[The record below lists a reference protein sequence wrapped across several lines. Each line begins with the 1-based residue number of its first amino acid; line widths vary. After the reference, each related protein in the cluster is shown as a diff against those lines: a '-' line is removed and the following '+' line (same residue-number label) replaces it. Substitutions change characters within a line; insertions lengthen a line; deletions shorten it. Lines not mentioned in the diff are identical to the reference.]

1 MAGYGESEV
10 LPSLQ
15 HWTIDGKFDGK
26 ARAWLK
32 AEYDLNTNTSSAF
45 VIPFAQSDI
54 AFLFLEGMQ
63 LDYLAFIEQTT
74 QRILA
79 EKSKRLIDEYV
90 ASEEREVETAR
101 QTNDNK
107 VIVRELME
115 QFKTMRK
122 ESAIQP
128 MLKVVSSLPKE
139 EMAAM
144 AEALV
149 EITSLRRK
157 IDSPVETVGG
167 PVDVAVI
174 SKSDGFVWIKRKH
187 YFSMELNHD
196 FMVRRKYRY
205 EGGWNE

>member
-1 MAGYGESEV
+1 
-10 LPSLQ
+10 
-15 HWTIDGKFDGK
+15 
-26 ARAWLK
+26 
-32 AEYDLNTNTSSAF
+32 
-45 VIPFAQSDI
+45 
-54 AFLFLEGMQ
+54 MQ

-149 EITSLRRK
+149 EITSLKAYPASSGSTTYRP
-157 IDSPVETVGG
+157 SPLNLER
-167 PVDVAVI
+167 
-174 SKSDGFVWIKRKH
+174 W
-187 YFSMELNHD
+187 MERLL
-196 FMVRRKYRY
+196 RGAR
-205 EGGWNE
+205 